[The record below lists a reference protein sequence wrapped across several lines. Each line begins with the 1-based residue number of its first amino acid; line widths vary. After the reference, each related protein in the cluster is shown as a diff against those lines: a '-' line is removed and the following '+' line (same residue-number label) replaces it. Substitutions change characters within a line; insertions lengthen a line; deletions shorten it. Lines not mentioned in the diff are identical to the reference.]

1 MKIVFTKK
9 VLSAIERYADAKTP
23 IAVLFQMLKDNDYA
37 SLEELRKGYSRHVNE
52 VYGYTIFNIKG
63 NQYRLIVIIN
73 YKKAIINI
81 KKFLTHAKYDKLNW
95 NNQKEVETIG

>member
-9 VLSAIERYADAKTP
+9 VLSAIERYADAKNPT
-23 IAVLFQMLKDNDYA
+23 AVWFQMMKDNDYP
-37 SLEELRKGYSRHVNE
+37 SLEELRNVYSRHVNE

-73 YKKAIINI
+73 YKKGIINI
-81 KKFLTHAKYDKLNW
+81 KKFLTMQNMTKSTGIIEK
-95 NNQKEVETIG
+95 K

>member
-63 NQYRLIVIIN
+63 NQYRLIVTIN
-73 YKKAIINI
+73 YNKGIIDI
-81 KKFLTHAKYDKLNW
+81 KKFLTHAEYDKINW
-95 NNQKEVETIG
+95 NNQKEVEKIG

>member
-52 VYGYTIFNIKG
+52 VSGYTIFNIKG

-73 YKKAIINI
+73 YKKLIIDIN
-81 KKFLTHAKYDKLNW
+81 KFLTHAEYDKINW
-95 NNQKEVETIG
+95 NNQKEVEKIG

>member
-9 VLSAIERYADAKTP
+9 VLSAIERYADATTP

-63 NQYRLIVIIN
+63 NQYRLIVTIN
-73 YKKAIINI
+73 YKKGIIDI
-81 KKFLTHAKYDKLNW
+81 KKFLTHAEYDKINW
-95 NNQKEVETIG
+95 NNQK